1 MDLPQQEKARRL
13 HVQEP
18 TDSPR
23 TELLREAVRLI
34 NGDRNNDYG
43 DPVDDFAMT
52 AQLWQVYLRRA
63 MEARS
68 LEEVYLDPHD
78 VAVMMMLLKISR
90 LSWTPAKR
98 DHWLDIVGY
107 AGCGWECIESTYL

>member
-1 MDLPQQEKARRL
+1 MDLPRQEEAQRR

-18 TDSPR
+18 TDPPR

-52 AQLWQVYLRRA
+52 AQLWQTYLRRA

-107 AGCGWECIESTYL
+107 AGCGWDCIERTYL

>member
-1 MDLPQQEKARRL
+1 VDLPRQEEEQRPDI
-13 HVQEP
+13 QESELP
-18 TDSPR
+18 PR
-23 TELLREAVRLI
+23 TKLLHEAARLI

-68 LEEVYLDPHD
+68 LEEIYLDPHD